1 MTHIR
6 VIAQERKSR
15 YNKHVPMK
23 KKRKLSIDVWY
34 IIWCG
39 IIFVVS
45 FFSYREI
52 VKLLGVWP
60 KESVE
65 QKLEGS
71 IKRVGTWFIRNQT
84 PEGDFVYE
92 QISATGEETENNHI
106 VRQAGA
112 LYGLGHLYRFDKDP
126 YISKTFERGLTYFQ
140 HLTAT
145 PGADMAAITYE
156 DNTLT
161 NTTAL
166 VVLGLVEYM
175 EADEQKKTTE
185 NLEYLVR
192 LSNYLVSTQTSS
204 GAYVN
209 DFLPTPEESDYNNG
223 ETMYALIRSYNLTQ
237 KEAYLLSVKRMA
249 NYAIN
254 YYGKQDFN
262 SSFFSWGMAGF
273 SYLYAIDNDE
283 RYWNFLRN
291 GANSYFTAR
300 GNDYETYLANTEAY
314 LPIAPGTSVFL
325 EGVNHIGWIAKEK
338 DPALY
343 SRLKKHVK
351 KVLEYLLVY
360 EINSPYGK
368 YKSEDVRVSGAICA
382 KDTCETTRIDFMQ
395 HNVSAMYLYLRF
407 FR

>member
-1 MTHIR
+1 
-6 VIAQERKSR
+6 
-15 YNKHVPMK
+15 MK
-23 KKRKLSIDVWY
+23 KKRVFQLD
-34 IIWCG
+34 
-39 IIFVVS
+39 FVVIVWIIAIAVL
-45 FFSYREI
+45 SYVSYVE
-52 VKLLGVWP
+52 VKRLISVWP

-71 IKRVGTWFIRNQT
+71 IKRVGAWFIRNQK

-140 HLTAT
+140 RLTAT
-145 PGADMAAITYE
+145 PGADMAVITYE

-192 LSNYLVSTQTSS
+192 LSNYLVFTQTSE

-209 DFLPTPEESDYNNG
+209 DFVPKSIESDYNNG

-254 YYGKQDFN
+254 YYGKQEFN

-273 SYLYAIDNDE
+273 SYLYAIDKDE
-283 RYWNFLRN
+283 RYWKFLRT
-291 GANSYFTAR
+291 GADQYFKVR
-300 GNDYETYLANTEAY
+300 GDDYEKYLKDNDAY
-314 LPIAPGTSVFL
+314 LPIAPGSSVYL

-338 DPALY
+338 DPVLY
-343 SRLKKHVK
+343 RRLKKHVK

-368 YKSEDVRVSGAICA
+368 YKSEDIRVSGAVCA
-382 KDTCETTRIDFMQ
+382 KDDCETTRIDFMQ
-395 HNVSAMYLYLRF
+395 HNVSAMYLYVRF
-407 FR
+407 FK